1 VNTFHPR
8 PALLALLLLILLLL
22 LPRPVMSAP
31 SVNLFEQ
38 RCESEMRPR
47 FEVLARLN
55 GFAVHNTVSSRVL
68 NTRATYAVAGQAM
81 MGMTA
86 SSTRAEIGIDGV
98 ALTDL
103 ESGREC
109 IAPRITVE
117 LSYQPLDV
125 YVARELHPASC
136 SYREVYAHEMQ
147 HVRIYRDSLPLIEQ
161 RVREELVRRYGG
173 QPLYAPRNKGL
184 AILHEQID
192 GWLRPLLKAELSRVE
207 EKQRAVDSRAETER
221 LSHLCQGEIASA
233 MGSSF

>member
-1 VNTFHPR
+1 MRISLGKPIGQEHDSHTGHLLEATVNTFHPR

-98 ALTDL
+98 ALTGQ
-103 ESGREC
+103 GRGAAARGRQPRRDR
-109 IAPRITVE
+109 AP
-117 LSYQPLDV
+117 
-125 YVARELHPASC
+125 VAPVPGRDRQRDGQQFLAHAAAPAALQ
-136 SYREVYAHEMQ
+136 VQ
-147 HVRIYRDSLPLIEQ
+147 
-161 RVREELVRRYGG
+161 
-173 QPLYAPRNKGL
+173 
-184 AILHEQID
+184 
-192 GWLRPLLKAELSRVE
+192 
-207 EKQRAVDSRAETER
+207 
-221 LSHLCQGEIASA
+221 
-233 MGSSF
+233 